1 MLRKIEL
8 IEMRMGLK
16 NKTKKI
22 NRTIDVYGNC
32 TNDRVIMC
40 LDLLEETWGN
50 EKNPI
55 YESFED
61 PIDGLIKTV
70 LSQNTNDRNRDKAW
84 QSLKQ
89 KFPSWDKVMSAE
101 VGEVAA
107 AIRSAGIANVKAQ
120 RIKTILTKINS
131 SLGECSLKK
140 LRDWLKEDIKEFL
153 GSLPGVGPKT
163 VACVLLFDIGIPAFP
178 VDTHVA
184 RVSKRLGFI
193 EKKAS
198 PIEIEQFLENVVPEE
213 RFLGGH
219 LNMIA
224 HGRVTCKAIKPK
236 CTACSL
242 ANLCELAKSRGDN
255 F

>member
-1 MLRKIEL
+1 M
-8 IEMRMGLK
+8 EMRMGLK

-22 NRTIDVYGNC
+22 NRTTDVYGNC
-32 TNDRVIMC
+32 TSEKVIAS

-50 EKNPI
+50 EKKPI

-70 LSQNTNDRNRDKAW
+70 LSQNTNDANRDNAW
-84 QSLKQ
+84 QSLKHR
-89 KFPSWDKVMSAE
+89 FPSWDKVMSAE
-101 VGEVAA
+101 VGEVAT

-120 RIKTILTKINS
+120 RIKTILTKINN

-140 LRDWLKEDIKEFL
+140 LRDWHKEDIKEFL

-184 RVSKRLGFI
+184 RISKRLGFI
-193 EKKAS
+193 EEKTS
-198 PIEIEQFLENVVPEE
+198 PIEIERFLENVVPEE

-224 HGRVTCKAIKPK
+224 HGRAICKAVKPK
-236 CTACSL
+236 CTTCPL
-242 ANLCELAKSRGDN
+242 ANLCELTKSRGDSS
-255 F
+255 